1 MVSSISLRN
10 KYSNLWSKIYPTINV
25 DAHSF
30 YLIHVLE
37 VTKLFIYF
45 FFLDKNYFFRIL
57 LVLSQVH
64 QLHFVWCNLNP
75 VCKQGNAPEWY
86 WGSILNRSLFF
97 FLNCM
102 WFCVHIR
109 KLNTV
114 SYYLNTICPWHL
126 DQRAPKLYE
135 SFWIRNTCSWSVLS
149 FPDLFNFQIF

>member
-37 VTKLFIYF
+37 VTKLFIFFLF

-97 FLNCM
+97 F
-102 WFCVHIR
+102 
-109 KLNTV
+109 K
-114 SYYLNTICPWHL
+114 
-126 DQRAPKLYE
+126 KLYV
-135 SFWIRNTCSWSVLS
+135 VLCTYT
-149 FPDLFNFQIF
+149 QIKYGFLLLEYNLPLTFRSKGT